1 MKSNGKLIFGI
12 LIGALLFGSIG
23 GYAASVLSSK
33 DITFTASNPDF
44 KAGNVSD
51 ALDEIYC
58 MAKEKQEI
66 IEFSA
71 SNVSAIANSGND
83 VGKVILNKG
92 IYVASAYASYQ
103 GNNLR
108 YHINLGDYNM
118 SAYDNSGY
126 VRMNISNIIEV
137 TEDNYELKF
146 NIWPT
151 DKNITLDTV
160 KIKAIRLY

>member
-33 DITFTASNPDF
+33 EITYTAADSNF

-66 IEFSA
+66 ISFSA
-71 SNVSAIANSGND
+71 TNVGAAGNTGNV
-83 VGKVILNKG
+83 VGKVTLNKG
-92 IYVASAYASYQ
+92 IYVVSAYASYQ
-103 GNNLR
+103 GTNLR
-108 YHINLGDYNM
+108 YHISLGDYNM
-118 SAYDNSGY
+118 SAYDNNGY

-151 DKNITLDTV
+151 DKYITLDTV